1 MAVDRL
7 GNTIA
12 PGQVYALAG
21 TVRFVDG
28 DDVVVVVGDRGE
40 HVVRCKAADV
50 VKVDDTTSGGGG
62 GAPTGAEYV
71 VKSADAGLS
80 NERVL
85 ANSLSIEWNWTVAG
99 YVGADIPASYVALLA
114 LVYQPVSSL
123 LTYIAA
129 NGVDSNM
136 IVDGAIATID
146 LGDNVVTN
154 GKLRDSSALSV
165 IGRSANSSGDP
176 ADIAATAASGGVLRE
191 SGSTIGFGTVATAG
205 IADNAITDAKL
216 RDSAALSV
224 VGRGA
229 NSTGD
234 PADIAAGTDG
244 HVLRRNG
251 TALAF
256 GTLAAGAFANNTIA
270 LGRLADLSGPGYV
283 GRASTGSGSPALVGV
298 SSPTRVLPTAD
309 DVFHKFNSST
319 GAIERCSWQEMLD
332 EIAAYFGISP
342 P

>member
-12 PGQVYALAG
+12 TGQVYALAG

-50 VKVDDTTSGGGG
+50 VKVDNTTAASAGTYLLQTANAAIPSGR
-62 GAPTGAEYV
+62 V
-71 VKSADAGLS
+71 V
-80 NERVL
+80 
-85 ANSLSIEWNWTVAG
+85 ANSLSIEWNWTIAG
-99 YVGADIPASYVALLA
+99 FVGADIPASYVALLS
-114 LVYQPVSSL
+114 LVYQPRNSL
-123 LTYIAA
+123 LDYISAG
-129 NGVDSNM
+129 GVDSNM
-136 IVDGAIATID
+136 IVDGSIATVD
-146 LGDNVVTN
+146 LGDNIITN

-176 ADIAATAASGGVLRE
+176 SDIAATAASGGVLRE

-270 LGRLADLSGPGYV
+270 LGRLANLSGPGYV
-283 GRASTGSGSPALVGV
+283 GRASTGSGASALVGV
-298 SSPTRVLPTAD
+298 SSPTRSLPTAD

-332 EIAAYFGISP
+332 EIAAYLGITP